1 MFGQQAQGQGGPPS
15 AWIGNAATGLQVGG
29 IVNSALATAGAD
41 RFNSRIMAGEQ
52 NLSINQGAAGATELA
67 RQNRARLGTQIAA
80 FGSAGTGYGGSAK
93 GALDETALNQEMD
106 ALNTKY
112 KVVLTGY
119 GYGVNSQLD
128 RSRANAAGIA
138 GSLTA
143 GAALLKG
150 AGSNYTFSSMGG
162 G

>member
-1 MFGQQAQGQGGPPS
+1 MPSLSLRINLDPDGRIGPGK
-15 AWIGNAATGLQVGG
+15 I
-29 IVNSALATAGAD
+29 
-41 RFNSRIMAGEQ
+41 
-52 NLSINQGAAGATELA
+52 EL
-67 RQNRARLGTQIAA
+67 LEQIAA

-112 KVVLTGY
+112 KGVLTGY